1 MWPTA
6 LTSHLPP
13 AIEQA
18 LVPYDHASA
27 AFQSLIQ
34 AIAESASREDERRI
48 VSDECERLRTELAQ
62 PHQPATELAEMLI
75 RAIYCEMFGAPAP
88 FAIIPAMGLAQHPNP
103 RAKQVGYTACALLLS
118 PSHELMPLLQN
129 TIHRDLGSP
138 ESDRACP
145 ALTLLTKLADSRLAE
160 LAAPLSL
167 SLLEAPTASARV
179 RVRAVGA
186 LMRCWAVAPHA
197 VEALPGPPLEAR
209 LRSLLSEPSPP
220 LVSAAAAGLSAMV
233 RRRPGLASSL
243 LPELL
248 AAQSRLLGIRHA
260 GAELASAWI
269 SRPELASP
277 WLQLQLLALIG
288 GAARAKAGQAE
299 GGQTQDETQQAAALE
314 AADTEAHGGASGDA
328 ELDAEQ
334 LATERVLCATL
345 HGTAPSP
352 LGQAIRAQA
361 VRAAAQLPAPS
372 EGLLRAM
379 GAALCSLLGSPQPD
393 VAYQGVRCVSSL
405 LRGPTVFLA
414 LHTQPALVS
423 LVAQRAELMAAT
435 HRESATADAA
445 ADADEATGD
454 AASAA
459 DGAAGGGG
467 ASSPRDATPVLDEL
481 CACALEALLGLAR
494 HGASLSE
501 DLRMLLELATLPAPL
516 PLRTALLAAIGRAE
530 RLRWLS
536 HADERAVA
544 VGGEGR
550 RAEGGAWLDGAP
562 GHHYCVNVGCG
573 VAAEQ
578 VLPIATVRL
587 CTYAPMRLCTY
598 APLHLDHGRPLGW
611 PPLSTQEAHP
621 PLPLRRAQSL
631 HAQALLRIK
640 RRERESVAEAQELL
654 TQALLIRDQVG
665 SAADELERQAHLDVV
680 SDLGVA
686 LVLSDSFEAARA
698 MQERVLRMVQGRE
711 ASYRGF
717 VTQVHARLATLQRR
731 QERFEQQRQ
740 RAAWLMESYGLSSQ

>member
-1 MWPTA
+1 M
-6 LTSHLPP
+6 
-13 AIEQA
+13 
-18 LVPYDHASA
+18 PYDHASA

-34 AIAESASREDERRI
+34 SIAESTSREDERRI
-48 VSDECERLRTELAQ
+48 VSDECARLRTELAQ
-62 PHQPATELAEMLI
+62 PHQPTELAEMLV
-75 RAIYCEMFGAPAP
+75 RAIYCEMFGAFAP

-145 ALTLLTKLADSRLAE
+145 ALTFLTKLADNRLAE
-160 LAAPLSL
+160 LAAPLAL
-167 SLLEAPTASARV
+167 TLLEAPTATGRV

-197 VEALPGPPLEAR
+197 VEALPAPPLEAR
-209 LRSLLSEPSPP
+209 LRALLSEPSPP

-233 RRRPGLASSL
+233 RHRPGLASSL

-269 SRPELASP
+269 SRVEIASP

-288 GAARAKAGQAE
+288 GASRDKAAGAEGCQAE
-299 GGQTQDETQQAAALE
+299 AWQKWDETSQATAQE
-314 AADTEAHGGASGDA
+314 AADAEAHGGASSDA

-334 LATERVLCATL
+334 VATERVLSATL
-345 HGTAPSP
+345 NGTELSP

-361 VRAAAQLPAPS
+361 VRAAAQLPVPS

-379 GAALCSLLGSPQPD
+379 GAALCSLLGSPRPD
-393 VAYQGVRCVSSL
+393 VAHQGVRCISSL
-405 LRGPTVFLA
+405 LGGPASFLA

-423 LVAQRAELMAAT
+423 IVAQRAELMAAT
-435 HRESATADAA
+435 HREGVTADAGADASA
-445 ADADEATGD
+445 ADAAGATSD
-454 AASAA
+454 AASAV
-459 DGAAGGGG
+459 DGALYTALGGGDTL
-467 ASSPRDATPVLDEL
+467 SPRGMVAVDEL
-481 CACALEALLGLAR
+481 CTCALEALLGLAR
-494 HGASLSE
+494 HGAPLSE
-501 DLRMLLELATLPAPL
+501 DLRMLLQLATLPAPL
-516 PLRTALLAAIGRAE
+516 PLRTSLLAAIGRAE

-544 VGGEGR
+544 VGGEGG

-562 GHHYCVNVGCG
+562 EHHYCVNVGCG

-578 VLPIATVRL
+578 VLPIAT
-587 CTYAPMRLCTY
+587 
-598 APLHLDHGRPLGW
+598 
-611 PPLSTQEAHP
+611 
-621 PLPLRRAQSL
+621 SL
-631 HAQALLRIK
+631 HAQALVRIE
-640 RRERESVAEAQELL
+640 RRDYESVVEAQELL
-654 TQALLIRDQVG
+654 TQALIIRDRVG
-665 SAADELERQAHLDVV
+665 SAADVLERQAHLDLV

-686 LVLSDSFEAARA
+686 LVHSDSFEAARA

-731 QERFEQQRQ
+731 QERFEQQRE